1 MCKFNSQKFSY
12 KSEGVRERKREE
24 RDRQRQRERREQ
36 DRTSRCPLFPGHQGP
51 CLSSAIPQ
59 NLCICHNPAQLR
71 LCLPKA
77 QA

>member
-1 MCKFNSQKFSY
+1 M
-12 KSEGVRERKREE
+12 GGVVRETKREE
-24 RDRQRQRERREQ
+24 RDRDRERQQERREQ
-36 DRTSRCPLFPGHQGP
+36 DRTSRCPLSPGHQGP

-59 NLCICHNPAQLR
+59 NLCICHNPAQLL